1 MSDFNRNDPL
11 NRPVEP
17 RIDEPLSTRPVI
29 VESEGGSGF
38 GVLAGIA
45 VAALVA
51 IGGYYF
57 YSHSDSVKTAAN
69 DTVTTSST
77 ASAIKPS
84 TGAPAT
90 TTPQLNPV
98 KPAPTPPASTP
109 AQ

>member
-11 NRPVEP
+11 NRPIDQ

-69 DTVTTSST
+69 DQVTTSST
-77 ASAIKPS
+77 APAIKPS
-84 TGAPAT
+84 TDAPTT
-90 TTPQLNPV
+90 TTPQMNPV
-98 KPAPTPPASTP
+98 KPTPTPPSTP